1 MDVQSDNS
9 GPGYEPT
16 GVKLQYSDDKGN
28 SNNQKLIMGTQV
40 QLFWKNGTITPLFKR
55 TLGL

>member
-9 GPGYEPT
+9 GQGYEPT

-28 SNNQKLIMGTQV
+28 SNNQEPIMGTQV
-40 QLFWKNGTITPLFKR
+40 QLFWENGTITPLFKI